1 MEIDIKRGYEI
12 LPNNNVTFG
21 IRVTNN
27 TDLVISDVQVILDYN
42 ESLFKLQE
50 YRILKLANIPPG
62 TALTAKFTL
71 KPTGRIHNEKI
82 EASIIYRDP
91 KWEKHIVDM
100 RPKKVQQSN
109 THLTRISEIDQSNN
123 KENDAKKD
131 RTVAGKKKQNSQ
143 DEDIA
148 KMYDAYLKEIESK
161 QRETEEKR
169 EDSII
174 PYSRNPHPSDKK
186 LTILRSTAP
195 PRKKE
200 EPNLKGQK
208 KSKTK
213 VLKQMLFIMVLFIV
227 AGSLMQIPIIRENI
241 GGKYGIVGTN
251 SNETELIVTNFL
263 NAVNESQF
271 SIAFSMYQGEGVLVP
286 ASIQM
291 LFSNEGIKPNSIK
304 QIDIVSK
311 EIEDD
316 TAVIAVN
323 CTVSSFNILGKET
336 DISVIPV
343 YFQLH
348 DIEQG
353 WTVTAISFI
362 QPYDIESSK
371 KAEVIQQ

>member
-1 MEIDIKRGYEI
+1 
-12 LPNNNVTFG
+12 
-21 IRVTNN
+21 
-27 TDLVISDVQVILDYN
+27 
-42 ESLFKLQE
+42 
-50 YRILKLANIPPG
+50 
-62 TALTAKFTL
+62 
-71 KPTGRIHNEKI
+71 
-82 EASIIYRDP
+82 
-91 KWEKHIVDM
+91 
-100 RPKKVQQSN
+100 
-109 THLTRISEIDQSNN
+109 
-123 KENDAKKD
+123 
-131 RTVAGKKKQNSQ
+131 
-143 DEDIA
+143 
-148 KMYDAYLKEIESK
+148 
-161 QRETEEKR
+161 
-169 EDSII
+169 
-174 PYSRNPHPSDKK
+174 
-186 LTILRSTAP
+186 
-195 PRKKE
+195 
-200 EPNLKGQK
+200 
-208 KSKTK
+208 
-213 VLKQMLFIMVLFIV
+213 MVLFIV